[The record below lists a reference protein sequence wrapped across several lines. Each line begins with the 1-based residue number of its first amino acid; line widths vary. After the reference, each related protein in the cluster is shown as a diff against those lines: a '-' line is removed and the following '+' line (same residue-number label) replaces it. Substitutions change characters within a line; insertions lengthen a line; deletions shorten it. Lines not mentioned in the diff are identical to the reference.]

1 MATATARSNRQ
12 TRSFSLER
20 DVIQELEETKGSE
33 SASERVNQ
41 LLRSALEAEKYARLE
56 EEGRQFYGSIND
68 REEARAFRSA
78 AVKSWARE

>member
-1 MATATARSNRQ
+1 MATSTTRSPRQ
-12 TRSFSLER
+12 IRSFSLEPE
-20 DVIQELEETKGSE
+20 VIQQVEETKGSE

-56 EEGRQFYGSIND
+56 EEARRFYASVND

-78 AVKSWARE
+78 ALKSWTRE